1 MIGYLTTVGAM
12 VPSVM
17 YTAKTATGIT
27 DEMYQAYKDRFAPDY
42 YKDHD
47 MMPISQQQDDHS
59 WKASDLTVM
68 IPYADVL
75 APFKAAIQVLN
86 EGGNTDQKVTD
97 IYLKAVQK
105 GLMAAL
111 EPFLSPS
118 IAAETATELIPNK
131 DGQLRTKQGGLIAD
145 IKNDPDWISKM
156 VYHAYRKLG
165 PTTLMSAEKIIKAIG
180 GDLTKSGLQIDLWDE
195 VVKNATGFGISKE
208 DPYTSM
214 RFRLGGYVGDMGDAR
229 SAFTNDVIHAGK
241 LQDDA
246 ALIAQGMS
254 PQNFNT
260 EYEKLQSNNYR
271 ILSEIYKDVVALRK
285 LNFTEKEIKDL
296 LGGRRALSKKDI
308 TAVMIGLFNA
318 EEFDNLLK
326 QNKSGL
332 NKSIDQIN
340 RELGTFYKTK
350 DFVNRDELNDIRRK
364 WKNIP
369 LGLTDIE
376 RQKYLE
382 TPFKMKLEDRKDLLK
397 EERGL
402 KKEQKIIDKEGR
414 ENIKKEKKA
423 WEENRKSNLPASPF
437 VPEVDATVTASL
449 APVIN
454 PTTGLTRTQS
464 ALLSPS
470 EQVIAQRNKSGIM
483 GLV

>member
-1 MIGYLTTVGAM
+1 M
-12 VPSVM
+12 
-17 YTAKTATGIT
+17 
-27 DEMYQAYKDRFAPDY
+27 
-42 YKDHD
+42 
-47 MMPISQQQDDHS
+47 
-59 WKASDLTVM
+59 
-68 IPYADVL
+68 
-75 APFKAAIQVLN
+75 
-86 EGGNTDQKVTD
+86 
-97 IYLKAVQK
+97 AV
-105 GLMAAL
+105 
-111 EPFLSPS
+111 SPLHN
-118 IAAETATELIPNK
+118 IEN
-131 DGQLRTKQGGLIAD
+131 
-145 IKNDPDWISKM
+145 
-156 VYHAYRKLG
+156 RKLEAF
-165 PTTLMSAEKIIKAIG
+165 SF
-180 GDLTKSGLQIDLWDE
+180 
-195 VVKNATGFGISKE
+195 KNS
-208 DPYTSM
+208 
-214 RFRLGGYVGDMGDAR
+214 
-229 SAFTNDVIHAGK
+229 
-241 LQDDA
+241 
-246 ALIAQGMS
+246 
-254 PQNFNT
+254 
-260 EYEKLQSNNYR
+260 
-271 ILSEIYKDVVALRK
+271 
-285 LNFTEKEIKDL
+285 
-296 LGGRRALSKKDI
+296 
-308 TAVMIGLFNA
+308 
-318 EEFDNLLK
+318 
-326 QNKSGL
+326 KSGL

-414 ENIKKEKKA
+414 EDIKKEKKA